1 MYFSFILTV
10 NGDEYRMKSLKSEIL
25 LLHKIKSDHVVG
37 LKDAIETRRNYYI
50 IQELCDCDLKY
61 ALKKEKIFS

>member
-1 MYFSFILTV
+1 
-10 NGDEYRMKSLKSEIL
+10 MKSLKSEIL